1 MLGLDEP
8 LSCGNRSPSNDQ
20 VEEVLLWKDAY
31 EKSRV
36 IELYAGF
43 AHAVLSKTDQA
54 VEIT

>member
-8 LSCGNRSPSNDQ
+8 LSCGNRSPSSDQ

-36 IELYAGF
+36 IDLYAGF
-43 AHAVLSKTDQA
+43 AHAILSKMDQA